1 MFKNLTAYRIAPG
14 WTATLAQVEAALQHQ
29 PFTPCAPTQETSA
42 GWVPVRGQAHGA
54 LVESVAG
61 QWLLRH
67 VSESRL
73 LPVSVLQRH
82 ADEKASF
89 IEREQGRKP
98 GRKERQMLRDEA
110 RLELLP
116 QAFTRQHGMW
126 VWIDPVR
133 NLLLLD
139 TATQARADEV
149 ASALVQALP
158 DFGLALLDTA
168 TSAQTAMAQWLLT
181 QDTPPGFAI
190 DRECEL
196 KAADETRAVVR
207 YARHRLDIEEV
218 RQHISQGKMPTRLAF
233 TWHDRVSF
241 TLSHTLQLKKIA
253 LLDIVTDT
261 LDVAGGAENEHD
273 RFDTEVTLVTG
284 ELSQLLDN
292 LVEALG
298 GEKPAEHQKEEDA
311 QNHPTSYPGRQVESG
326 SDAPPWE

>member
-14 WTATLAQVEAALQHQ
+14 WTATLAQVEAALQQQ

-54 LVESVAG
+54 LVQSVAG

-82 ADEKASF
+82 ADEKAGT

-133 NLLLLD
+133 RLLLLD

-149 ASALVQALP
+149 SSALVQALP
-158 DFGLALLDTA
+158 GLGLALLDTA
-168 TSAQTAMAQWLLT
+168 TSAPAAMAHWLLT

-190 DRECEL
+190 ERECEL
-196 KAADETRAVVR
+196 KAADESRAVVR

-218 RQHISQGKMPTRLAF
+218 RQHIEQGKMPTRLAF
-233 TWHDRVSF
+233 TWHDRVGF
-241 TLSHTLQLKKIA
+241 TLLQTLQLKKIA
-253 LLDIVTDT
+253 LLDRVADT
-261 LDVAGGAENEHD
+261 LDAAGGADNEND

-284 ELSQLLDN
+284 ELSQLLDD
-292 LVEALG
+292 LIEALG
-298 GEKPAEHQKEEDA
+298 GEKPAQNHPEDGDA
-311 QNHPTSYPGRQVESG
+311 QNHRPEYPARQQPA
-326 SDAPPWE
+326 SDIPPWE